1 MPEEKKIDWY
11 SISEKL
17 HKYYGGKIET
27 IPKVPVRTLNDFAI
41 WYTPGVAEPSM
52 RIAKDPELSFE
63 YTSRWNTI
71 AIVSDGTRVLGLGKI
86 GPEGAYPV
94 MEGKG
99 LIFKYLGGVDA
110 VPLVHR
116 ARDPEKFLELLEL
129 VEPSYGGINL
139 EDIESPKCFY
149 ILEEARKRLN
159 IPVWHDDQQGT
170 AAITLAGLINALK
183 IVNKDI
189 KDVGIALVGTGAAN
203 VALYRLLK
211 AYGADLKKITAIDSK
226 GVLHPDRPDIDKLM
240 VSNKWKYQI
249 AIETEGGGKRGGV
262 PEAMEGADVVI
273 AASKPGPGTIK
284 KEWVSKMAKDAIVF
298 AEANPV
304 PEIWPWEAK
313 EAGARIVAT
322 GRSDFPNQV
331 NNSLVFPGVFRGVL
345 NVRAKT
351 ITDEMAI
358 AASLEIARFAEE
370 KGIHEDY
377 IVPTMEEWEVYPR
390 VATAVALKAIEQ
402 GLARKV
408 MTRDEVYQMSL
419 EIIKSTMDKYK
430 LLYKNGLI
438 KDIPKEVN
446 I

>member
-1 MPEEKKIDWY
+1 MSEEKKIDWY

-17 HKYYGGKIET
+17 HKFYGGKIET
-27 IPKVPVRTLNDFAI
+27 IPKVPIRTLNDFAI

-52 RIAKDPELSFE
+52 RIAKEPELSFE
-63 YTSRWNTI
+63 YTSRWNNI

-94 MEGKG
+94 MEGKA

-129 VEPSYGGINL
+129 IEPSYGGINL

-149 ILEEARKRLN
+149 ILDEARKRLK

-183 IVNKDI
+183 IVNKNI
-189 KDVGIALVGTGAAN
+189 KDVRIVLVGTGAAN
-203 VALYRLLK
+203 VALYRILK
-211 AYGADLKKITAIDSK
+211 PFGADPKKITAIDSK

-249 AIETEGGGKRGGV
+249 AIETEGGGIRGGV
-262 PEAMEGADVVI
+262 PEAMEGADVVV

-284 KEWVSKMAKDAIVF
+284 KEWVAKMAKDAIIF
-298 AEANPV
+298 PMANPV

-345 NVRAKT
+345 NVRART

-358 AASLEIARFAEE
+358 AASLEIAKFAEE
-370 KGIHEDY
+370 KGIHEEY

-408 MTRDEVYQMSL
+408 MTRDEIYNMSL
-419 EIIKSTMDKYK
+419 EIIKATMGKYQ
-430 LLYKNGLI
+430 LLRKNGYI
-438 KDIPKEVN
+438 KEIPKEVN
-446 I
+446 A

>member
-1 MPEEKKIDWY
+1 MSEEKKVDWY

-27 IPKVPVRTLNDFAI
+27 IPKVPVRTLKDFAI

-129 VEPSYGGINL
+129 IEPSYGGINL

-189 KDVGIALVGTGAAN
+189 KDVRIVLVGSGAAN

-211 AYGADLKKITAIDSK
+211 AYGADLKKITATDSK
-226 GVLHPDRPDIDKLM
+226 GILHPDRPDIDKLM
-240 VSNKWKYQI
+240 ISNRWKYQI

-284 KEWVSKMAKDAIVF
+284 KEWVEKMAKDAIVF

-408 MTRDEVYQMSL
+408 MTRDEIYQMSL
-419 EIIKSTMDKYK
+419 EIIKSTMEKYK

>member
-1 MPEEKKIDWY
+1 MSEEKKVDWY

-27 IPKVPVRTLNDFAI
+27 IPKVPVRTLKDFAI

-129 VEPSYGGINL
+129 IEPSYGGINL

-189 KDVGIALVGTGAAN
+189 KDVRIVLVGSGAAN

-211 AYGADLKKITAIDSK
+211 AYGADLKKITATDSK
-226 GVLHPDRPDIDKLM
+226 GILHPDRPDIDKLM
-240 VSNKWKYQI
+240 ISNRWKYQI

-284 KEWVSKMAKDAIVF
+284 KEWVEKMAKDAIVF

-408 MTRDEVYQMSL
+408 MTRDEIYQMSL
-419 EIIKSTMDKYK
+419 EIIRSTMEKYK

>member
-1 MPEEKKIDWY
+1 MSEEKKVDWY

-27 IPKVPVRTLNDFAI
+27 IPKVPVRTLKDFAI

-129 VEPSYGGINL
+129 IEPSYGGINL

-189 KDVGIALVGTGAAN
+189 KDVRIVLVGSGAAN

-211 AYGADLKKITAIDSK
+211 AYGADLKKITATDSK
-226 GVLHPDRPDIDKLM
+226 GILHPDRPDIDKLM
-240 VSNKWKYQI
+240 VSNRWKYQI

-284 KEWVSKMAKDAIVF
+284 KEWVEKMAKDAIVF

-408 MTRDEVYQMSL
+408 MTRDEIYQMSL
-419 EIIKSTMDKYK
+419 EIIKSTMEKYK

-438 KDIPKEVN
+438 KDIPKEVS

>member
-189 KDVGIALVGTGAAN
+189 KDVRIALVGTGAAN

-211 AYGADLKKITAIDSK
+211 AYGADLKKIAAIDSK
-226 GVLHPDRPDIDKLM
+226 GVLLPDSPGIDKLM

-313 EAGARIVAT
+313 EAGARIIAT

-438 KDIPKEVN
+438 KDIPTEVN

>member
-1 MPEEKKIDWY
+1 MPEQKSIDWY
-11 SISEKL
+11 SVSEKL
-17 HKYYGGKIET
+17 HKFYGGKIET
-27 IPKVPVRTLNDFAI
+27 IPKVPVRTLKDFAI

-94 MEGKG
+94 MEGKA

-129 VEPSYGGINL
+129 VEPTYGGINL

-170 AAITLAGLINALK
+170 AAITLAALINALK

-189 KDVGIALVGTGAAN
+189 KDVRIAIIGTGAAN

-211 AYGADLKKITAIDSK
+211 LYGADPKKISAVDSK
-226 GVLHPDRPDIDKLM
+226 GILHPDRPDIDKLM
-240 VSNKWKYQI
+240 VSNKWKYEI
-249 AIETEGGGKRGGV
+249 AIETEGGGKRGGM
-262 PEAMEGADVVI
+262 PEAIEGADVVI

-284 KEWVSKMAKDAIVF
+284 KEWIAKMAKDAIVF

-358 AASLEIARFAEE
+358 AASIEIAKFAEE

-390 VATAVALKAIEQ
+390 VATAVAMKAIEQ
-402 GLARKV
+402 GLARKI
-408 MTRDEVYQMSL
+408 MTRDEIYNMSR
-419 EIIKSTMDKYK
+419 EIIKATIDKYK
-430 LLYKNGLI
+430 LLYEKGYI
-438 KDIPKEVN
+438 KDIPKEVGV
-446 I
+446 